1 VDEVEQFERE
11 KAANVQKLGA
21 DPRLR
26 QLAFDFLRE
35 TGPYRYT
42 YHFTWLGRPVIQFPQ
57 DLVAIQ
63 EIIWRV
69 RPDLVIETGVAHG
82 GGLVFY
88 ASLLELL
95 GGDGR
100 AVGIDIDIRPHN
112 RAAIEAHPL
121 ARRITLL
128 EASSTDEAVA
138 DRVRELARGRRVLVV
153 LDANHTHAHVLR
165 ELELYSPLVQ
175 PGSYVIVLDTAIDY
189 LPEGYFPDRPWGKGN
204 NPKTAV
210 EEFLRRSDRFVIDEE
225 MRAKLLI
232 TVAADGYLKCVKA

>member
-1 VDEVEQFERE
+1 MDEVARFERE
-11 KAANVQKLGA
+11 KERNIQRLGR
-21 DPRLR
+21 DSRLR
-26 QLAFDFLRE
+26 QLAHDFMRE
-35 TGPYRYT
+35 TGPYQYT
-42 YHFTWLGRPVIQFPQ
+42 YHFTWLGRPMIQFPQ
-57 DLVAIQ
+57 DLIAIQ
-63 EIIWRV
+63 EIVWRT
-69 RPDLVIETGVAHG
+69 RPEMIIETGVAHG

-95 GGDGR
+95 GGEGR

-112 RAAIEAHPL
+112 RAAIESHLL

-128 EASSTDEAVA
+128 EGSSIDGAIVEQVRAVTQ
-138 DRVRELARGRRVLVV
+138 GKQTLVI

-165 ELELYSPLVQ
+165 ELELYSPLIR
-175 PGSYVIVLDTAIDY
+175 PGGYLIVLDTGIDY
-189 LPEGYFPDRPWGKGN
+189 LPDGYFPDRPWGKGN

-210 EEFLRRSDRFVIDEE
+210 DEFLQRTDRFIVDEE